1 MNRFERVIQILDEA
15 IGGPAASIR
24 AHGTFWRG
32 LTRDQFVAQEV
43 FTRPL
48 IVVGRGGDS
57 DLVKALRGEFP
68 FGSNTGTPGA
78 TFRRM
83 PAGRP
88 PVPVDQIAFIERWID
103 DGCPEDPLPSEPAL
117 TWRATNAPI
126 ANQLR
131 GKRYDDIWFVTP
143 DLGWGVNS
151 DGKILRTMDGGASWD
166 QQFHDESTYFRCL
179 GFASETRGWAGTLF
193 GPARLLET
201 RDGVTW
207 SVVTNVPED
216 APEMICGLTV
226 VNESVVY
233 AAGTNYPFPF
243 FGNPPPAMMK
253 TGDGGAS
260 WTAVDMTSHASLL
273 VDIYFTT
280 PQSGWVVGGKADPAI
295 PAGPDG
301 RDNIKPVVLFTED
314 GGQTWVNR
322 VADLQDVFPFGEWGW
337 KIQFLDERIGFISLE
352 NFNDGAIL
360 KTIDGGNRW
369 TRLEINDSQQNANL
383 EGVGFVDENRGWV
396 GGWGTPAFEGG
407 QSSVTSDGGESWGN
421 ANEIGKF
428 INRFRFLGSPVTVG
442 YAAGATVYKY
452 SDQPVP
458 APTPMAVS
466 LESAAI
472 RLLESEVETDG
483 GRWVRIP
490 VTVPDN
496 SSRIAVNV
504 WERFGRH
511 VGQILDESNPAA
523 GVRTVEWDATGHSG
537 SFIVRVTVDDNS
549 ESQVVW
555 VGPR

>member
-1 MNRFERVIQILDEA
+1 MNRFERVIQILDDA
-15 IGGPAASIR
+15 IGGPTASIR

-32 LTRDQFVAQEV
+32 LTRDQFVAEV
-43 FTRPL
+43 VFERPL

-57 DLVKALRGEFP
+57 NLIKALKGIEP
-68 FGSNTGTPGA
+68 FDGSE
-78 TFRRM
+78 FRRM

-88 PVPVDQIAFIERWID
+88 PVPADRIAFIERWID
-103 DGCPEDPLPSEPAL
+103 DGCPEDLLPSEPAL
-117 TWRATNAPI
+117 TWRATNAPM
-126 ANQLR
+126 ADQLR
-131 GKRYDDIWFVTP
+131 GKRYDDVWFVTP

-151 DGKILRTMDGGASWD
+151 DGKILRTRDGGASWD
-166 QQFHDESTYFRCL
+166 QQFHDRRTYFRCL
-179 GFASETRGWAGTLF
+179 GFASEIRGWAGALS

-201 RDGVTW
+201 RDGATW
-207 SVVTNVPED
+207 SAVTNLPED

-233 AAGTNYPFPF
+233 ASGTNYPFPF
-243 FGNPPPAMMK
+243 SDNPPPAMMK
-253 TGDGGAS
+253 TVDGGAT
-260 WTAVDMTSHASLL
+260 WTALDMTSHAALL

-295 PAGPDG
+295 PAGPEG

-314 GGQTWVNR
+314 GGQTWVDR

-337 KIQFLDERIGFISLE
+337 KIQFLDEHIGFISLE

-360 KTIDGGNRW
+360 KTTDGGNCW
-369 TRLEINDSQQNANL
+369 TRLEIDDPQQNANL
-383 EGVGFVDENRGWV
+383 EGVGFVDETLGWV
-396 GGWGTPAFEGG
+396 GGWGTPAFVGG
-407 QSSVTSDGGESWGN
+407 QSSATSDGGESWSD

-428 INRFRFLGSPVTVG
+428 INRFRFLDSPVTVG

-458 APTPMAVS
+458 APARMAVS
-466 LESAAI
+466 PESAAI
-472 RLLESEVETDG
+472 RLLESEAETDG
-483 GRWVRIP
+483 GRRVRIP
-490 VTVPDN
+490 VIVPDN
-496 SSRIAVNV
+496 ASRIVVNV

-511 VGQILDESNPAA
+511 VGELLDESNPAA
-523 GVRTVEWDATGHSG
+523 GARTVEWDATGHSG

-549 ESQVVW
+549 ESQIVW